1 MLNILKNMLFIMIL
15 AWSFPVAAQAPHQAL
30 PERANQPSAASQEA
44 ALHYRNGIAHG
55 EAGRFTE
62 AVRELNRAVAL
73 NPGNFEAHYY
83 LGSAY
88 AELGRFDQAIAA
100 YERVLSLRPDDL
112 DTHYALGRI
121 YLHRRQYD
129 AARRHARAVER
140 LDPALAR
147 ELLSTLQPI
156 SLPTR

>member
-1 MLNILKNMLFIMIL
+1 M
-15 AWSFPVAAQAPHQAL
+15 AWSFPVIAQAP
-30 PERANQPSAASQEA
+30 NQEA
-44 ALHYRNGIAHG
+44 MLHYRNGVAHG

-73 NPGNFEAHYY
+73 NPGNFEAYYY

-88 AELGRFDQAIAA
+88 AELERFDQAITA
-100 YERVLSLRPDDL
+100 YERVLALQPDDL
-112 DTHYALGRI
+112 DTHYDLSRI

-147 ELLSTLQPI
+147 DLFSSLQRVSTPLK
-156 SLPTR
+156 